1 MGKIFMRGLIAI
13 TPIALTISVLI
24 WLFGFLED
32 LVSVPMKDLLG
43 EYYFPGLGILIALVV
58 IFFVGLII
66 NNFLIQRVYSWGER
80 LMTRIPLV
88 KTLYGA
94 ITDMMSFFNSKD
106 KKKGRVVALEWQG
119 CRMLGLVTRENF
131 DDLPKEVGSGDEVAV
146 YIPLSYQI
154 GGFTIMMPKSMLKP
168 VPISVEEGMRFV
180 VTAGAPGKKSAV
192 QSK

>member
-1 MGKIFMRGLIAI
+1 MRGLIAI
-13 TPIALTISVLI
+13 APIAITIAVLI
-24 WLFGFLED
+24 WLLGFLED
-32 LVSVPMKDLLG
+32 LVSVPMKDLMG
-43 EYYFPGLGILIALVV
+43 EYYFPGLGILAALIL

-66 NNFLIQRVYSWGER
+66 NNFLIQKIYSWGEN

-94 ITDMMSFFNSKD
+94 VTDMMSFFNSKD
-106 KKKGRVVALEWQG
+106 KKEGRVVALEWQG

-131 DDLPKEVGSGDEVAV
+131 EGLPQEVGSGDEVAV

-180 VTAGAPGKKSAV
+180 VTAGAPGKNAV
-192 QSK
+192 PKK

>member
-13 TPIALTISVLI
+13 APIAITIAVLI
-24 WLFGFLED
+24 WLLGFLED
-32 LVSVPMKDLLG
+32 LVSVPMKDLMG
-43 EYYFPGLGILIALVV
+43 EYYFPGLGILAALIL

-66 NNFLIQRVYSWGER
+66 NNFLIQKIYSWGEN

-94 ITDMMSFFNSKD
+94 VTDMMSFFNSKD
-106 KKKGRVVALEWQG
+106 KKEGRVVALEWQG

-131 DDLPKEVGSGDEVAV
+131 EGLPQEVGSGDEVAV

-180 VTAGAPGKKSAV
+180 VTAGAPGKNAV
-192 QSK
+192 PKK

>member
-13 TPIALTISVLI
+13 APIALTIAILI
-24 WLFGFLED
+24 WLFDFLEA
-32 LVSVPMKDLLG
+32 LVSVPMKELLG
-43 EYYFPGLGILIALVV
+43 EYYFPGLGIVCALVV

-66 NNFLIQRVYSWGER
+66 NNFLIQRLYSWGER
-80 LMTRIPLV
+80 LLTRIPLV

-94 ITDMMSFFNSKD
+94 ITDMMSFFNPKEKKD
-106 KKKGRVVALEWQG
+106 GRVVALEWQG
-119 CRMLGLVTRENF
+119 CRMLGIVTRENF
-131 DDLPKEVGSGDEVAV
+131 EGLPAEVGGSEEVAV

-180 VTAGAPGKKSAV
+180 VTAGAPGKNAV
-192 QSK
+192 PKK